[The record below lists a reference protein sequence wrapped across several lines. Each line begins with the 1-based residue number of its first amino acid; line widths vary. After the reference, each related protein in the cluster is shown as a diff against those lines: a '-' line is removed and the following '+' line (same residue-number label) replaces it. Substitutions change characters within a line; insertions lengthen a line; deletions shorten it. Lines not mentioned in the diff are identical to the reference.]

1 MIVKLQLTK
10 LNALLKLLGFY
21 NYIQPQSSNVLT
33 PSEMELLAVFCT
45 LPDKYK
51 HSMFSIQ
58 GKKKATG
65 IYQEIFGKTLSGVNL
80 NNKIYC
86 LLDKGFLH
94 RDEDKVIYIKPFL
107 LDSIKKMNENKTIQL
122 GVTINVENS

>member
-122 GVTINVENS
+122 GVTINVDNC

>member
-1 MIVKLQLTK
+1 MIVKMKMTK

-21 NYIQPQSSNVLT
+21 NYIQPNASNVLT

-45 LPDKYK
+45 LPEKYR

-107 LDSIKKMNENKTIQL
+107 LSSINKMNEDNKIQL
-122 GVTINVENS
+122 GVDIDVEDS